1 MSLARVHKP
10 ANIGFPCN
18 EASEMTL
25 TNSTST
31 FLRHAQAGC
40 QFFHVSSSVSLSDPS
55 GGCMVLKC
63 LVKKVDVEALKPS

>member
-18 EASEMTL
+18 EAIL

-31 FLRHAQAGC
+31 FLRHALAGS
-40 QFFHVSSSVSLSDPS
+40 QFFHVSSSVPLSDPS
-55 GGCMVLKC
+55 GSCMVLNC